1 MVEMKND
8 AAKAISVVALLVV
21 IANASL
27 QPSVLQQY
35 VRVFQ
40 TSVKEIILPEQK
52 KMPQKE
58 HQLMAVKNYNARKKL
73 MTIARESKIQ

>member
-52 KMPQKE
+52 KCPKR
-58 HQLMAVKNYNARKKL
+58 NIN
-73 MTIARESKIQ
+73 